1 MKTTLKQYFASA
13 FLNDATNL
21 GYDMDK
27 LGNGATLATVIKI
40 EMHKGLT
47 YKGCLDYVMGLGSFY
62 DGFSYNSDIINLMQ
76 SCGYKTKDEIKLVE
90 MYWDN
95 AAKYML
101 ANASN
106 IKLI

>member
-1 MKTTLKQYFASA
+1 MKTLLKNHFSNS
-13 FLNDATNL
+13 FLNNATAL
-21 GYDMDK
+21 GYDMKK
-27 LGNGATLATVIKI
+27 LGDGATLATVIKI
-40 EMHKGLT
+40 ETHKGLT
-47 YKGCLDYVMGLGSFY
+47 YQGCLNYVMGLGSFY

-76 SCGYKTKDEIKLVE
+76 SCGYKTKDEFKLVE

-95 AAKYML
+95 AAKYLL

>member
-1 MKTTLKQYFASA
+1 MKTALKQYFASA

-27 LGNGATLATVIKI
+27 LGDVATIATVIKI

-47 YKGCLDYVMGLGSFY
+47 YQGCLDYVMGLGSFY
-62 DGFSYNSDIINLMQ
+62 DGFIYNSDIINLMQ
-76 SCGYKTKDEIKLVE
+76 SCGYKTKDEIRLVE

-95 AAKYML
+95 AAKYLL

>member
-1 MKTTLKQYFASA
+1 MKTALKQYFASA

-21 GYDMDK
+21 GYDMEK
-27 LGNGATLATVIKI
+27 LGNGATLATVI
-40 EMHKGLT
+40 ETELHRELT
-47 YKGCLDYVMGLGSFY
+47 YKACLDYVMGLGSFY

-76 SCGYKTKDEIKLVE
+76 SCGYKTKDEMKLIE

-95 AAKYML
+95 AAEYLL

>member
-1 MKTTLKQYFASA
+1 MKTALKQYFDTA

-21 GYDMDK
+21 GYDMNK
-27 LGNGATLATVIKI
+27 LGDGATLATIIKI

-47 YKGCLDYVMGLGSFY
+47 FKGCLDYVMGLGSFY

-76 SCGYKTKDEIKLVE
+76 SCGYKTKDEFKLVN

-95 AAKYML
+95 AAKHLL

>member
-1 MKTTLKQYFASA
+1 MKTLLKNHFSNS
-13 FLNDATNL
+13 FLNNATAL
-21 GYDMDK
+21 GYDMEK

-62 DGFSYNSDIINLMQ
+62 DGFYTNGDIISTMRH
-76 SCGYKTKDEIKLVE
+76 CGYTTKDHAKLVN

-95 AAKYML
+95 AAKYLL